1 MHQVYHLPES
11 LGPGA
16 MVHVNIKERQPF
28 SFPQIDLHKNK
39 SLFANFARAKRNGL
53 GVDNRKPREH
63 RVAVVEME
71 AAGATVVNP
80 ERRMRQSRVLPK
92 KRQVIEASAPP
103 GILVDFLQG
112 HDVRIEP
119 LDELG
124 DLGEIRAQLF
134 YRPQTLVKRQAPG
147 MGDIEGQKSQ
157 MGHTSNKIRNSRSA
171 TVNRLRDYGSEIA
184 AAPSGSL
191 RLEVGRVIPNAP
203 FRMAARFEAAD

>member
-16 MVHVNIKERQPF
+16 VVHVNIKERQPF
-28 SFPQIDLHKNK
+28 SFSQIDLHKNK
-39 SLFANFARAKRNGL
+39 ALLANFPRAKRNGL
-53 GVDNRKPREH
+53 GMDDRKPREH

-80 ERRMRQSRVLPK
+80 ERGMRQSRVFPE
-92 KRQVIEASAPP
+92 KRQMIEASAPA

-124 DLGEIRAQLF
+124 DLGEIRAKLF
-134 YRPQTLVKRQAPG
+134 HRPQTLVKRQAPG
-147 MGDIEGQKSQ
+147 VGDIEGQKSQ

-171 TVNRLRDYGSEIA
+171 TVNRPREYGSGIA

-203 FRMAARFEAAD
+203 FRMAARSEAAD